1 MKLSEL
7 NTGERAVVVKVY
19 GHGGFR
25 KRIVEMGFVKG
36 KVVTVILN
44 APLKDPIEYEII
56 GYKISLRREE
66 ADKIDVISESEA
78 KRTLPGTPEDLSAI
92 EIEADA
98 CEDSYFLEDRMK
110 DMAEERGHII
120 RVALVGNPNCG
131 KTSLFN
137 IASGSH
143 EHVGNYS
150 GVTVDA
156 KEGEFVYGG
165 YRFILVDLPG
175 TYSLSAYSPEELYVR
190 KNLVENIP
198 DVVVNVVDASNLE
211 RNLYLTT
218 QLIDMNLRMVMA
230 LNMFDEL
237 IGRGDDLDIKTL
249 GHLLGM
255 PVVPT
260 VSRSGKGIG
269 ELFDTVIR
277 VYEHNDPQLAR
288 HIHINHGADM
298 EDSIERIKLLLQRN
312 SSLRYKY
319 STRYLAIKYFENDSE
334 VEKIVDSLPGRDEI
348 IAARYDEQKRIESLL
363 QTSTES
369 AIVDAKYAFIS
380 GALKET
386 WKPAVHSRKRRRR
399 SVTDRIDAVVTNRW
413 AAFPI
418 FFLMLFAV
426 FQCTFALGDYPMR
439 WIEWCVEALGDFVS
453 VYMAPGWWK
462 DLVIDGIIGGV
473 GSVLV
478 FLPNI
483 LLLYLFISLLED
495 SGYMARAAFIMDRMM
510 HKMGL
515 HGKSFI
521 PMIMGFGCNVP
532 AIMATRAIESRKSR
546 MITMLII
553 PLMSCAGRLPVYIL
567 LAGAFFP
574 KKAGLVLVGLYAL
587 GIMLAV
593 LSAKVISRFIKD
605 DDLPF
610 VMELPPYRV
619 PTAKSVFRHTWEKGK
634 QYLQKMA
641 GTILIFSMA
650 IWALGYFPHDESYST
665 AAEQQEHS
673 YIGYVGKAMEPVLE
687 PLGFDWRMG
696 VGIIAGVGAKELVVS
711 TLGVMYSGASVDLP
725 AETLSGEI
733 SGDMDV
739 QAISGEEAGG
749 EGVPSGD
756 DAGTTLLQK
765 SLLRSITPAAALAY
779 MVFILLYFPC
789 IATFVAIRNESGS
802 WKWAVFSAVY
812 TICLAWV
819 MAFAVYR
826 LALLF

>member
-1 MKLSEL
+1 MLRSYELSLPKILRVMRLSEL
-7 NTGERAVVVKVY
+7 KTGEKGVIVKVL
-19 GHGGFR
+19 GHAGFR
-25 KRIVEMGFVKG
+25 KRIVEMGFIKG
-36 KVVTVILN
+36 KTVEVLLN
-44 APLKDPIEYEII
+44 APLKDPIKYKVLGYE
-56 GYKISLRREE
+56 ISLRRQEAEMIEVVSEEE
-66 ADKIDVISESEA
+66 AIKLAEETIYHEG
-78 KRTLPGTPEDLSAI
+78 LPEDISVK
-92 EIEADA
+92 EE
-98 CEDSYFLEDRMK
+98 EMK
-110 DMAEERGHII
+110 RFALGKRRTIN
-120 RVALVGNPNCG
+120 VALVGNPNSG

-137 IASGSH
+137 LASGAH

-386 WKPAVHSRKRRRR
+386 WKPAVHSRKRRRKPFR
-399 SVTDRIDAVVTNRW
+399 SLNR
-413 AAFPI
+413 
-418 FFLMLFAV
+418 
-426 FQCTFALGDYPMR
+426 
-439 WIEWCVEALGDFVS
+439 
-453 VYMAPGWWK
+453 
-462 DLVIDGIIGGV
+462 
-473 GSVLV
+473 
-478 FLPNI
+478 
-483 LLLYLFISLLED
+483 
-495 SGYMARAAFIMDRMM
+495 
-510 HKMGL
+510 
-515 HGKSFI
+515 
-521 PMIMGFGCNVP
+521 
-532 AIMATRAIESRKSR
+532 
-546 MITMLII
+546 
-553 PLMSCAGRLPVYIL
+553 
-567 LAGAFFP
+567 
-574 KKAGLVLVGLYAL
+574 
-587 GIMLAV
+587 
-593 LSAKVISRFIKD
+593 
-605 DDLPF
+605 
-610 VMELPPYRV
+610 
-619 PTAKSVFRHTWEKGK
+619 
-634 QYLQKMA
+634 
-641 GTILIFSMA
+641 
-650 IWALGYFPHDESYST
+650 
-665 AAEQQEHS
+665 
-673 YIGYVGKAMEPVLE
+673 
-687 PLGFDWRMG
+687 
-696 VGIIAGVGAKELVVS
+696 
-711 TLGVMYSGASVDLP
+711 VDLQGHAVQGAQGGKCG
-725 AETLSGEI
+725 AESK
-733 SGDMDV
+733 M
-739 QAISGEEAGG
+739 
-749 EGVPSGD
+749 
-756 DAGTTLLQK
+756 
-765 SLLRSITPAAALAY
+765 
-779 MVFILLYFPC
+779 
-789 IATFVAIRNESGS
+789 
-802 WKWAVFSAVY
+802 
-812 TICLAWV
+812 
-819 MAFAVYR
+819 
-826 LALLF
+826 